1 MLSRR
6 LRRSDILSYSLTD
19 PDRDI
24 GAAALRQR
32 ARPRMRGDM
41 FAQRGVYDTSLGPL
55 RALLGQDRLL
65 RLQPCDPCFLTV
77 RQTPPPLPRQ
87 QPFCIVQ
94 CPRSWRKG
102 GRKSWRYDVFCSW
115 REISFC
121 LYSLLQAMKEV
132 ASAYAQ
138 VCEPC
143 RLAPSFAQTRSTFCR
158 KKCLKFAPFLPATD
172 YQAVEGRRITSK
184 SNLKL
189 LSSAAQHVLMC
200 IVGSIMCVV
209 GSIMFIVGSIVAQHG
224 FKKCWSNRTVR
235 IE

>member
-6 LRRSDILSYSLTD
+6 LRCSDILSYSLTD

-24 GAAALRQR
+24 GAAAPRQR

-41 FAQRGVYDTSLGPL
+41 FAECGVYDTSLGPL

-77 RQTPPPLPRQ
+77 RQTPPFPRQ

-138 VCEPC
+138 VCELY
-143 RLAPSFAQTRSTFCR
+143 RLAPSFAQTRSTYCR

-172 YQAVEGRRITSK
+172 YRAVEGRSITSK

-200 IVGSIMCVV
+200 IVGSIM
-209 GSIMFIVGSIVAQHG
+209 FIVGSIVAQHG
-224 FKKCWSNRTVR
+224 FKKCWSNRTHR

>member
-77 RQTPPPLPRQ
+77 RQTPPPPPSATLLHCSMSAQ
-87 QPFCIVQ
+87 LEE
-94 CPRSWRKG
+94 
-102 GRKSWRYDVFCSW
+102 GRK
-115 REISFC
+115 EK
-121 LYSLLQAMKEV
+121 LEV
-132 ASAYAQ
+132 
-138 VCEPC
+138 
-143 RLAPSFAQTRSTFCR
+143 
-158 KKCLKFAPFLPATD
+158 
-172 YQAVEGRRITSK
+172 
-184 SNLKL
+184 
-189 LSSAAQHVLMC
+189 
-200 IVGSIMCVV
+200 
-209 GSIMFIVGSIVAQHG
+209 
-224 FKKCWSNRTVR
+224 
-235 IE
+235 